1 MKIITFVLR
10 SQPQAVP
17 RIGILID
24 NDSNVI
30 DLQASHQILLNNP
43 CPYFQD
49 MLTFLDGGEKSV
61 NIAEKIQYYIT
72 AQHPPKT
79 IYSLHDIT
87 LLSPVPRPRSLRS
100 CIVLEKRLIHATKTA
115 ASWKIPLISKL
126 DTLAEKMHKK
136 SSLNSP
142 DSLYKSPTYYKG
154 NPFSVVGTNAP
165 VYWPSYTDKLD
176 YELEIGIFIGKIGKN
191 IKPEEAHKYIAGYTI
206 YNDFSARDVQIRE
219 MMARLGSTKSKDFD
233 TGNAIG
239 PYLVT
244 PDEIPHIDNLD
255 ISAKVNGTEWVK
267 SNSSEMPYSFAE
279 IIAYISKDETLYPG
293 EFIGSGTVGKCSG
306 LELNRWLKRGDVVE
320 LSVENLGVLRNVIV

>member
-10 SQPQAVP
+10 SQPQTVP

-24 NDSNVI
+24 NDSNVV
-30 DLQASHQILLNNP
+30 DLQAGHQILFNNP
-43 CPYFQD
+43 CSYFQD
-49 MLTFLDGGEKSV
+49 MLSFLDGGEGSV
-61 NIAEKIQYYIT
+61 NIAEKIKYFIIT
-72 AQHPPKT
+72 QRPPKT
-79 IYSLHDIT
+79 VYSLHDIT

-100 CIVLEKRLIHATKTA
+100 CIVFEKRLIQATKTA
-115 ASWKIPLISKL
+115 ATWKMPLVSQL
-126 DTLAEKMHKK
+126 
-136 SSLNSP
+136 
-142 DSLYKSPTYYKG
+142 DSLVEKLQKKPSTNSQELWYKSPAYYKG
-154 NPFSVVGTNAP
+154 NPFTVVGTNAP
-165 VYWPSYTDKLD
+165 VYWPSYTNKLD
-176 YELEIGIFIGKIGKN
+176 YELEIGIFIGKVGKN

-219 MMARLGSTKSKDFD
+219 MMVRLGPSKGKDFD

-244 PDEIPHIDNLD
+244 PDEVSHIDNLA

-279 IIAYISKDETLYPG
+279 IIAYISRDETLYPG